1 MTGEMFLANI
11 VLPLIRLIILFGL
24 QIFLCRCKNKWLGLI
39 LPAIYM
45 GQSVYMLAR
54 TLTLGLLV
62 EYGLLGQIVFAFLLP
77 NINTV
82 VLLLIYYFAKKE

>member
-39 LPAIYM
+39 LPAIYIDRK
-45 GQSVYMLAR
+45 S
-54 TLTLGLLV
+54 
-62 EYGLLGQIVFAFLLP
+62 IV
-77 NINTV
+77 
-82 VLLLIYYFAKKE
+82 